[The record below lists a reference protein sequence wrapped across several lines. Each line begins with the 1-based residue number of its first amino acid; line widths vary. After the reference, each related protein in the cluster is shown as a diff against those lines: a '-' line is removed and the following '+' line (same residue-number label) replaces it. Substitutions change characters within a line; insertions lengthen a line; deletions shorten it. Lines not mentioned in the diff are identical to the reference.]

1 MICWNIYVTPKI
13 WLSQKY
19 KYSMNINFVNK
30 IALWFINYYQNNS
43 DDILPII
50 YWFRKYLDVLHELK
64 KIKFN

>member
-1 MICWNIYVTPKI
+1 M
-13 WLSQKY
+13 WLQKY

-64 KIKFN
+64 KNKI